1 MATSDSVRASANNGT
16 VTFSWSRTNSGTK
29 AIINWKVT
37 FTGSRDGNNT
47 SQGFYLNLSGYN
59 GGTVSTSSI
68 WVKALNVTVV
78 NGVPQSIST
87 SGSFTVSR
95 NSSGNGGFRVSFTV
109 TINGS
114 TASASKP
121 WALDSVITYTKCSV
135 PTTFTVS
142 PTTAGPND
150 KITVTWSG
158 AKGGTNNSI
167 SSYRIYWRITSGG
180 TAPSTSTYTDTQDVP
195 SKSTSGSTTVTLS
208 NATDGYKVVFGI
220 VVRGEAGS
228 SYYSSIKTSSAV
240 TIQTTPTLTIS
251 ATPTLFT
258 ALGSNGDSGS
268 RLGWCKN
275 ISIAATTNGSGTIQ
289 VQGLLKSTSSITT
302 TWGSISST
310 VKTNTLSTKT
320 VSSGTT
326 SFSLNIHNAIK
337 AIFSSVLSD
346 TNIIA
351 WRLKIIFT
359 NSYGKSATA
368 VFPATTSQYYAIP
381 GISTTSAIAPLTS
394 SGTLINDSVVS
405 TDSVRYVWNRLR
417 FTFPKDESLPNIKA
431 SMTASGKSYTTN
443 VVSDTISG
451 NDRIVEVTIP
461 NSTPSDTTLIFK
473 LNLTDNIISKTVNI
487 NKTIKEAR
495 RPATTGLTFDL
506 PNNFN
511 PLTTST
517 GSSEGYTVKFPFAD
531 ARNNTTLKSVYFIDI
546 GNTSNIK
553 LIGYTTQWGTEY
565 PRTFTSD
572 SIGVTSE
579 GFFSAKIIQTDS
591 YQRIFNLSGDYGRG
605 PANYVG
611 TLQVYYRLKMTN
623 IFGNV
628 LYSGYISRT
637 FNFNY
642 TPTLSDITITRN
654 SASWESGMK
663 IRKGNS
669 LEFTTNLYYAT
680 VGTYTIRLYEYD
692 DNTSALLKTQTL
704 TIAQF
709 PKSEGA
715 YKIGRI
721 KSTRKFTYT
730 VPEITTT
737 KSKKYRIEVTVSYN
751 NSSAKVTIE
760 LPVQPWVAPTLDLSE
775 VEINKDGSNY
785 KLEFSYNWTDY
796 ATAYNLTFN
805 GVRFLY
811 STYSSGTW
819 TDYARALFQSH
830 TGDMEQNTVDDVTYY
845 HPTKTSGNFEGIFTS
860 AVATN
865 INGKQLVKIQPRASI
880 TITDMTGV
888 TGSDTSTIDLPEIII
903 TILTPTVSLRKNQV
917 GINIAEAASIDS
929 NTVLM
934 VKAPDTTKKT
944 TKIDGINSDGS
955 LTRLYYEM
963 DIGKMRLYTNTDGSW
978 SEQHSID
985 LLNGIF
991 K

>member
-1 MATSDSVRASANNGT
+1 MATSGSVSTST
-16 VTFSWSRTNSGTK
+16 VTGGHLTFSWSRSNSGTR
-29 AIINWKVT
+29 AIINWKMT
-37 FTGSRDGNNT
+37 LTGTRDGTTTSNNH
-47 SQGFYLNLSGYN
+47 
-59 GGTVSTSSI
+59 TVSVTATSGS
-68 WVKALNVTVV
+68 VSTNSLNISSMSVTVV
-78 NGVPQSIST
+78 NGVAAT
-87 SGSFTVSR
+87 TYKSGSFTLNR
-95 NSSGNGGFRVSFTV
+95 NSSGNGGFRISFSTS
-109 TINGS
+109 INGN
-114 TASASKP
+114 AVSASDS
-121 WALDSVITYTKCSV
+121 WSLDSVITYTKCSA

-289 VQGLLKSTSSITT
+289 VQGLLKSTSSTTT

-351 WRLKIIFT
+351 WRLKITFT

-368 VFPATTSQYYAIP
+368 VFPENTSQYYAIP
-381 GISTTSAIAPLTS
+381 GIPTTSIIAPLTS
-394 SGTLINDSVVS
+394 GGGSLEDDEVYINNV
-405 TDSVRYVWNRLR
+405 YHVWNRVK

-511 PLTTST
+511 PLVTST
-517 GSSEGYTVKFPFAD
+517 VGSEGYTVKFPFAD
-531 ARNNTTLKSVYFIDI
+531 ARNDTTLKSVYFIDI

-565 PRTFTSD
+565 PRTFTSN

-579 GFFSAKIIQTDS
+579 GFSAKIIQTDP

-628 LYSGYISRT
+628 LYSEHVSKT

-654 SASWESGMK
+654 NTSWESGMK

-669 LEFTTNLYYAT
+669 LKFTTKLSYAT
-680 VGTYTIRLYEYD
+680 VGTYTIRLY
-692 DNTSALLKTQTL
+692 DNNTNALLSTQTL
-704 TIAQF
+704 TRTQF
-709 PKSEGA
+709 QKTEGA
-715 YKIGRI
+715 YKIGATESSRN
-721 KSTRKFTYT
+721 FTYT
-730 VPEITTT
+730 VPEITVPG
-737 KSKKYRIEVTVSYN
+737 SKKYRIEVTVSYN
-751 NSSAKVTIE
+751 NSSAKAITTE
-760 LPVQPWVAPTLDLSE
+760 LPVQPWVAPTFDLSE
-775 VEINKDGSNY
+775 VEINKDGNNY
-785 KLEFSYNWTDY
+785 KLELSYTWEDY
-796 ATAYNLTFN
+796 DSTYNLTFN
-805 GVRFLY
+805 GVRFQY
-811 STYSSGTW
+811 CTYSSGTW
-819 TDYARALFQSH
+819 SDYASVFFQSY
-830 TGDMEQNTVDDVTYY
+830 TGDMGQKVIDNTTYY
-845 HPTKTSGNFEGIFTS
+845 KPTKTSGGFEGVFTS
-860 AVATN
+860 SVATN
-865 INGKQLVKIQPRASI
+865 INGKQLVKIRPRASI
-880 TITDMTGV
+880 SITTMTGI
-888 TGSDTSTIDLPEIII
+888 TTPQTSEIVLPEIII

-934 VKAPDTTKKT
+934 VKAPDTIKKT

>member
-1 MATSDSVRASANNGT
+1 MATSGSVSTST
-16 VTFSWSRTNSGTK
+16 VTGGHLTFSWSRSNSGTR
-29 AIINWKVT
+29 ATINWRMT
-37 FTGSRDGNNT
+37 LTGTRDGITTSNNH
-47 SQGFYLNLSGYN
+47 
-59 GGTVSTSSI
+59 TVSVTATSGS
-68 WVKALNVTVV
+68 VSTNSLNISSMSVTVV
-78 NGVPQSIST
+78 NGVAAT
-87 SGSFTVSR
+87 TYKSGSFTLNR
-95 NSSGNGGFRVSFTV
+95 NSSGNGGFRISFSTS
-109 TINGS
+109 INGN
-114 TASASKP
+114 AVSASNS
-121 WALDSVITYTKCSV
+121 WSLDSVITYTKCSA
-135 PTTFTVS
+135 PTTLTVS
-142 PTTAGPND
+142 PTTVGPD
-150 KITVTWSG
+150 GTITVTWSG

-167 SSYRIYWRITSGG
+167 SSYQVYWRITSGG
-180 TAPSTSTYTDTQDVP
+180 TAPSTSTYTGTKNV
-195 SKSTSGSTTVTLS
+195 SSTSTSGSTTVTLS

-289 VQGLLKSTSSITT
+289 VQGLLKSTSSTTT

-351 WRLKIIFT
+351 WRLKITFT

-394 SGTLINDSVVS
+394 SGTLINDGVVS

-495 RPATTGLTFDL
+495 RPAATGLTFDL

-511 PLTTST
+511 PLVTST
-517 GSSEGYTVKFPFAD
+517 GNSEGYTVKFPFVD
-531 ARNNTTLKSVYFIDI
+531 AKNAATLKSVYFID
-546 GNTSNIK
+546 TSDIK
-553 LIGYTTQWGTEY
+553 LIGYAAQGGTEY
-565 PRTFTSD
+565 PRTFTSN

-579 GFFSAKIIQTDS
+579 GFSAKIIQTDS

-642 TPTLSDITITRN
+642 TPTLGSIAITRN
-654 SASWESGMK
+654 NASWETGMK
-663 IRKGNS
+663 IRKGNN
-669 LEFTTNLYYAT
+669 LKFTTDLSFAT
-680 VGTYTIRLYEYD
+680 VGTYTIRLYD
-692 DNTSALLKTQTL
+692 DNTNTLLSTQTL
-704 TIAQF
+704 TRTQF
-709 PKSEGA
+709 PKTEGA
-715 YKIGRI
+715 YKIG
-721 KSTRKFTYT
+721 KTDATREFKYT
-730 VPEITTT
+730 VPEITAPG
-737 KSKKYRIEVTVSYN
+737 SKKYRIEVTVSYN
-751 NSSAKVTIE
+751 NSSAKVTTE
-760 LPVQPWVAPTLDLSE
+760 LPVQPLVAPTFDLSE
-775 VEINKDGSNY
+775 IEINKDGNNY
-785 KLEFSYNWTDY
+785 KLELSYTWEDY
-796 ATAYNLTFN
+796 ASTYNLTFN
-805 GVRFLY
+805 GVRFRY
-811 STYSSGTW
+811 CTYSSGTW
-819 TDYARALFQSH
+819 TDYASALFQSF
-830 TGDMEQNTVDDVTYY
+830 TGDMEQKVIDNTTYY
-845 HPTKTSGNFEGIFTS
+845 KPTKANGNFEGIFTS

-880 TITDMTGV
+880 SITNTTGV
-888 TGSDTSTIDLPEIII
+888 TTPHIDTIDLPEIII

-917 GINIAEAASIDS
+917 GINIAEAGTIDS
-929 NTVLM
+929 STVLM